1 MIELVAGAKPGA
13 VALRRVG
20 ATIRYHRWYTKSYAN
35 LLGNKDND
43 KGGNICNNE
52 NGASEEDLNVQK

>member
-1 MIELVAGAKPGA
+1 MVELVAGGKPGA
-13 VALRRVG
+13 VALRGVG
-20 ATIRYHRWYTKSYAN
+20 ATIRCHCWYTWSYAN
-35 LLGNKDND
+35 LLGNKGKD